1 VSRTRVE
8 LTDWGVRIHHQ
19 GEVTRYRC
27 GYCHRYVTV
36 TRDEDNGTAALLHE
50 PGALCIGWSDTLDAL
65 AEMFAAGR
73 PR

>member
-1 VSRTRVE
+1 MTTRLE
-8 LTDWGVRIHHQ
+8 LNDWGIRIHYA
-19 GEVTRYRC
+19 GTVTRYRC

-36 TRDEDNGTAALLHE
+36 TRDEDNSVASLLHE
-50 PGALCIGWSDTLDAL
+50 SGPLCIGWSDTLDAL